1 MSVYN
6 LRPYSL
12 PFLMAQI
19 FFPSPFTVRNC
30 SHCCNVGRLYRG
42 TCLMGSAITG
52 RELSSPLKLIR
63 FITVVLSAILL
74 SWD

>member
-42 TCLMGSAITG
+42 TCLMGSAAQVPCYHRQGI
-52 RELSSPLKLIR
+52 ELSLKIN
-63 FITVVLSAILL
+63 
-74 SWD
+74 

>member
-19 FFPSPFTVRNC
+19 FFLPLSLLET

-42 TCLMGSAITG
+42 TCLMGSAAQVPCYHRQGI
-52 RELSSPLKLIR
+52 ELSLKIN
-63 FITVVLSAILL
+63 
-74 SWD
+74 